1 MNIVINF
8 SDWCFW
14 FSRKMGLGLLILQW
28 KQQDRMVATWKKMP
42 VFEVKLW
49 KKNNGKRTR
58 LHFSMR
64 ESSNCV
70 EYIEEKKFHFSIVPH
85 TFLRF
90 VPPTPTFTQ
99 TCTIIQKH
107 LIFRGFKCNF
117 CHLQTSSSNVAILR
131 PFATYVKS

>member
-8 SDWCFW
+8 SNWCFDSVENG
-14 FSRKMGLGLLILQW
+14 FGCTYLPVETARPYSR
-28 KQQDRMVATWKKMP
+28 DAKKRS
-42 VFEVKLW
+42 VFEVKLCA
-49 KKNNGKRTR
+49 NGKRTR

-70 EYIEEKKFHFSIVPH
+70 EYIEEKKFYFSIVPH